1 MDNLE
6 RKLYS
11 NSFLWNKYI
20 RVFRSYLPAWLV
32 VLGCIELL
40 VLMLLSYLAAGSFDI
55 YRLVMAPDVNIPVY
69 LLKAVCFS
77 LTIWVAMIS
86 MGLYQRRLR
95 EGAAGIAL
103 RVVISHVFG
112 ALALF
117 SIYFV
122 IPVISINYKVTLVV
136 LIISYSSILIVR
148 ITFLRLV
155 GTDAFKS
162 RVLVLG
168 AGERAAN
175 ILGLKRWIDTVGY
188 SIIGFVNFEGVNGHV
203 DHEKIIDLDGKTLV
217 EYVRDNR
224 IDELVIAFDDRRR
237 MMPMVDLLDCKMEGI
252 HVIDLLTFY
261 ERETYKLKLDVMDR
275 SWLIFSDGFQ
285 SGFYAHWFKRLLDL
299 SVSGAILLITL
310 PIMLITVIAIKLESK
325 GGVLYSQK
333 RVGFGNKIFS
343 VYKFR
348 SMVSDAEKNG
358 AQWATKNDSR
368 VTKVGSFI
376 RLTRIDELPQLFN
389 VLRGD
394 MSFVGPRPE
403 RPEFV
408 DQFCERIQYYSE
420 RHRVKPGITGWAQ
433 VCYPYGA
440 SENDAFEKL
449 QYDLYYVKNSSLF
462 LDLMIILQTVEVI
475 VWQKGAR

>member
-1 MDNLE
+1 MDNFE
-6 RKLYS
+6 RKPYS
-11 NSFLWNKYI
+11 TLFLWNRYI

-32 VLGCIELL
+32 VLGCVELL
-40 VLMLLSYLAAGSFDI
+40 VLMVLSYLAAGSFDL
-55 YRLVMAPDVNIPVY
+55 YRLITAPDVTVSLY
-69 LLKAVCFS
+69 LLKALVFS
-77 LTIWVAMIS
+77 LSIWVAMIS

-103 RVVISHVFG
+103 RVVISHLFG

-122 IPVISINYKVTLVV
+122 IPSISINYKVMLVV
-136 LIISYSSILIVR
+136 LIISYSAILTVR

-155 GTDAFKS
+155 GTDVFKS

-168 AGERAAN
+168 AGKKAAN

-188 SIIGFVNFEGVNGHV
+188 SIVGFVNLDGGEALVANDKV
-203 DHEKIIDLDGKTLV
+203 IDLEGKSLA
-217 EYVRDNR
+217 EYVNENR
-224 IDELVIAFDDRRR
+224 VDELVIAYDDRRR
-237 MMPMVDLLDCKMEGI
+237 KMPMVDLLDCKMQGV

-285 SGFYAHWFKRLLDL
+285 SGTYALWLKRLLDI
-299 SVSGAILLITL
+299 SVSGIILLMTL
-310 PIMLITVIAIKLESK
+310 PIMLIAAMVIKLESK
-325 GGVLYSQK
+325 GGIFYSQK
-333 RVGFGNKIFS
+333 RVGLGGKAFS

-358 AQWATKNDSR
+358 AQWATKNDCR
-368 VTKVGSFI
+368 ITKVGSFI

-389 VLRGD
+389 VLKGD

-408 DQFCERIQYYSE
+408 DQFCERIEFYSE

-449 QYDLYYVKNSSLF
+449 QYDLYYAKNNSLF

>member
-1 MDNLE
+1 MDNFE
-6 RKLYS
+6 RKPYS
-11 NSFLWNKYI
+11 THFLWNKYI

-32 VLGCIELL
+32 VLGCVELL
-40 VLMLLSYLAAGSFDI
+40 VLMLLSYLAAGSFDL
-55 YRLVMAPDVNIPVY
+55 YRLITAPDVTVSIY
-69 LLKAVCFS
+69 LLKAVVFS

-103 RVVISHVFG
+103 RVVISHLFG

-122 IPVISINYKVTLVV
+122 IPAISINYKVMLVV
-136 LIISYSSILIVR
+136 LIISYSAILTVR

-155 GTDAFKS
+155 GTDVFKS

-168 AGERAAN
+168 TGKRAAN

-188 SIIGFVNFEGVNGHV
+188 SIVGFINLDGGEGLV
-203 DHEKIIDLDGKTLV
+203 DHEKIIDLEGKSLA
-217 EYVRDNR
+217 EYVRENR
-224 IDELVIAFDDRRR
+224 VDELVIAFDDRRR
-237 MMPMVDLLDCKMEGI
+237 KMPMVDLLDCKMQGVR
-252 HVIDLLTFY
+252 VIDLLTFY

-285 SGFYAHWFKRLLDL
+285 SGVYVRWFKRLLDL

-310 PIMLITVIAIKLESK
+310 PIMLITAIVIKLESK
-325 GGVLYSQK
+325 GSIFYAQK
-333 RVGFGNKIFS
+333 RVGLAGKAFS

-389 VLRGD
+389 VLKGD

-408 DQFCERIQYYSE
+408 NKFCERIEFYSE

-449 QYDLYYVKNSSLF
+449 QYDLYYAKNNSLF